1 MSFKGDTQKFKK
13 KAMKAATLVIRG
25 TALDLSAS
33 IIRRTPVQT
42 GRLRGNWQTELNSL
56 ASGEVTTTPAAAIAR
71 NKGAIGKAKIAD
83 SIYLVNNLP
92 YAPVVER
99 GNWSKQAP
107 AGMVRVTINAFK
119 RIVQKNARRAKR

>member
-1 MSFKGDTQKFKK
+1 MSFKGDIQKFEK

-71 NKGAIGKAKIAD
+71 NKGVIGKAKIAD

-99 GNWSKQAP
+99 GSSKQAP

>member
-1 MSFKGDTQKFKK
+1 MSFKGDIQKFEK

-33 IIRRTPVQT
+33 IITRTPVQT
-42 GRLRGNWQTELNSL
+42 GRLRGNWQTELNRL

-71 NKGAIGKAKIAD
+71 NKGVIGKAKIAD

-99 GNWSKQAP
+99 GNYSKQAP